1 MIKSVRHI
9 MIMMVVVMVAFAPM
23 AAAEQDQGKATSQ
36 IATAIQHAGLSA
48 NQEAVEGAMRHLHH
62 AVNCIEG
69 PNGSNFDV
77 SAGYPCAAQ
86 EGNGILNDMGDADR
100 GIAILVQAA
109 NDIAVNGVESLITTL
124 YFAPWWVV
132 SLVRWI
138 KLETQRRQIV
148 HF

>member
-1 MIKSVRHI
+1 MIKSVKHI
-9 MIMMVVVMVAFAPM
+9 VIMMAVVMVALAPM
-23 AAAEQDQGKATSQ
+23 SAAEQDQGKAASQ

-48 NQEAVEGAMRHLHH
+48 DQEAAAGAMRHLHH

-86 EGNGILNDMGDADR
+86 EGNGILNDLGDADR

-109 NDIAVNGVESLITTL
+109 NDIAVNGIEAGDLESLQLAARGAIAIL
-124 YFAPWWVV
+124 E
-132 SLVRWI
+132 LVAA
-138 KLETQRRQIV
+138 QRQP
-148 HF
+148 